1 MRDIHR
7 DLTRNTLAIFF
18 VVGLGGLSLWVLRPF
33 LAAGVWAAMIVVATW
48 PAFLALEAR
57 LGGRRAPAIALM
69 TLAMLLLLVLPL
81 WLAVDT
87 IAGNAGTL
95 TALADHLIANGL
107 PPLPRW
113 IAELPLVGATLAGLW
128 VQLAA
133 GGTDGIIAQV
143 TPYAAD
149 TGKWVLAQVGGL
161 GGMLVQFLLIV
172 TVAAIMYSGGEPA
185 ARLVRRFGRRLA
197 GARGEN
203 SVILAGQAIRGV
215 ALGVGVTALVQ
226 TVLGGL
232 GLALAGVPFAALL
245 SAVMLLLCIAQVG
258 PVLVLLPAAGWLFWM
273 GDTGWAVFLVVWS
286 VIVGSLDN
294 FLRPMLIRRGADL
307 PLLLIF
313 AGVIGGMLGFGLIG
327 IFVGPVVLA
336 ITWTLLQA
344 WIADALGDDSAADQP
359 DAAEPAAGEGRSVV
373 AQGEAG
379 VGVEQILEN
388 HVEPGGDTPR

>member
-128 VQLAA
+128 AQLAT

-172 TVAAIMYSGGEPA
+172 TIAAIMYSGGEPA

-344 WIADALGDDSAADQP
+344 WIADALGDESAADQAN
-359 DAAEPAAGEGRSVV
+359 AAEPAAGESGAVV

-379 VGVEQILEN
+379 AGVEQVLEN